1 MLVDARSS
9 IAFGLVF
16 FIPLLLLILPMLVL
30 VHHLHSSPLLW
41 TLGLALYRTSTSLDE
56 RAVDNLKS
64 GASGNAAAGVGRGW
78 WWAIWF
84 RGAGREVPRSC
95 QQNRKRATLPSL
107 SQRAR
112 SRYWSPRFLPFFFAF
127 SWRSGSHDM
136 LTLSGVRRSTALSK
150 RTAPR
155 LIPPPHT
162 HTRTPKPLRS
172 RTNNDSLVL
181 LRDFRWILVPDA
193 EKNKSTVRYKR
204 ERERRKAPPRMR
216 RYLDE
221 VRARR
226 IDGLLW
232 FGAARCG
239 AAR

>member
-1 MLVDARSS
+1 MHAPPRPHAHTSAHRSFGQSASRAATPRLPPSIGSCSSLPPPVRPSSAPLPMLVDARSS

-56 RAVDNLKS
+56 RAVNNLKS
-64 GASGNAAAGVGRGW
+64 GASGNAATGVGRGW

-112 SRYWSPRFLPFFFAF
+112 SRYWSPRFFA
-127 SWRSGSHDM
+127 
-136 LTLSGVRRSTALSK
+136 
-150 RTAPR
+150 
-155 LIPPPHT
+155 
-162 HTRTPKPLRS
+162 
-172 RTNNDSLVL
+172 L
-181 LRDFRWILVPDA
+181 LLCILVALWISRYADA
-193 EKNKSTVRYKR
+193 
-204 ERERRKAPPRMR
+204 
-216 RYLDE
+216 
-221 VRARR
+221 
-226 IDGLLW
+226 
-232 FGAARCG
+232 
-239 AAR
+239 